1 MPIRNY
7 EQLTPNLEALD
18 KVEKFFKTDAK
29 ALEGIKLL
37 QLRSDFNQDE
47 VQGHFI
53 PFVAKRMYA
62 YQVLRF
68 LDFFPEHKSDIF
80 STNSELI
87 EDHTSQINKE
97 AGLPEKIDFWKFTA
111 SIKDTLKNDYKSV
124 NNGEDSI
131 SVDWML
137 SCCFLQLTE
146 LKDVLLVNQEDLPF
160 KEADGSYYGRS
171 VLAVVIQE
179 YINNYEDIAMKN
191 FNIINVAKSDEKIQ
205 NATRE
210 HLGKQRDIH
219 LKRDEAIEHL
229 KELTCQK
236 TGKTGLEIL
245 NVDFEILK

>member
-1 MPIRNY
+1 MPILNY
-7 EQLTPNLEALD
+7 ENLTPDLESLD
-18 KVEKFFKTDAK
+18 KVEINLD
-29 ALEGIKLL
+29 GIKLL
-37 QLRSDFNQDE
+37 QLRSDFNQEE
-47 VQGHFI
+47 VEGHFI

-68 LDFFPEHKSDIF
+68 LDFLPEHSEDIF
-80 STNSELI
+80 STNAELI

-131 SVDWML
+131 AVDWML

-160 KEADGSYYGRS
+160 KEKDGCYFGRS
-171 VLAVVIQE
+171 ILAVVLQE
-179 YINNYEDIAMKN
+179 YITQYKDIAMKN
-191 FNIINVAKSDEKIQ
+191 FNILVPSEDPKLAA
-205 NATRE
+205 ATVE
-210 HLGKQRDIH
+210 HLKKQRDIH
-219 LKRDEAIEHL
+219 LKREQALEHL
-229 KELTCQK
+229 KSLKCQK

-245 NVDFEILK
+245 KTDFEILK

>member
-1 MPIRNY
+1 MLIPILNY
-7 EQLTPNLEALD
+7 EKLTPDLEPLD
-18 KVEKFFKTDAK
+18 KVKIN
-29 ALEGIKLL
+29 LEGIKLL

-68 LDFFPEHKSDIF
+68 LDFLPEHDKNIF
-80 STNSELI
+80 STNTELI

-97 AGLPEKIDFWKFTA
+97 AGLPEKIDFYKFTA
-111 SIKDTLKNDYKSV
+111 SIKDTLKNDFKKI

-160 KEADGSYYGRS
+160 KEADGCYFGRS

-179 YINNYEDIAMKN
+179 YITQYKDIAMKN
-191 FNIINVAKSDEKIQ
+191 FNIMVPANDPKLAAA
-205 NATRE
+205 ATE
-210 HLGKQRDIH
+210 HLQKQRDIH
-219 LKRDEAIEHL
+219 LKRNEALDHL
-229 KELTCQK
+229 KSLKCQR
-236 TGKTGLEIL
+236 TGKTGL
-245 NVDFEILK
+245 DILKLDFDVLK

>member
-1 MPIRNY
+1 MAIHNY
-7 EQLTPNLEALD
+7 EKGTPDLEPLDQVKINLD
-18 KVEKFFKTDAK
+18 
-29 ALEGIKLL
+29 GMKLL

-68 LDFFPEHKSDIF
+68 LDFYPEHKENIF
-80 STNSELI
+80 TTAAELI

-111 SIKDTLKNDYKSV
+111 SIKDTIKNDYKAV
-124 NNGEDSI
+124 NNGEESI

-160 KEADGSYYGRS
+160 KEAEMCYFGRS
-171 VLAVVIQE
+171 VLTVVLQE
-179 YINNYEDIAMKN
+179 YITQHRDIAMKN
-191 FNIINVAKSDEKIQ
+191 FNILNVMAEDIKIQ
-205 NATRE
+205 EATKE
-210 HLGKQRDIH
+210 HLQKQRDIH
-219 LKRDEAIEHL
+219 LKRDQAMAHL
-229 KELTCQK
+229 DSLKCQK

-245 NVDFEILK
+245 KADFDVLVK

>member
-1 MPIRNY
+1 MAIHNY
-7 EQLTPNLEALD
+7 EKGTP
-18 KVEKFFKTDAK
+18 
-29 ALEGIKLL
+29 ALEPLDQVKIDLNGIKLL

-47 VQGHFI
+47 VQGHFM

-68 LDFFPEHKSDIF
+68 LDFYPEHKQDIF
-80 STNSELI
+80 STNTELI
-87 EDHTSQINKE
+87 ENHTSQINKE

-111 SIKDTLKNDYKSV
+111 SIKDTIKNDFKKI

-160 KEADGSYYGRS
+160 KEEEMCYFGRS
-171 VLAVVIQE
+171 VLAVVLQE
-179 YINNYEDIAMKN
+179 YITQHRDIAMKN
-191 FNIINVAKSDEKIQ
+191 FNILIPADDPKLAA
-205 NATRE
+205 ATTE
-210 HLGKQRDIH
+210 HLQKQRDIH
-219 LKRDEAIEHL
+219 LKREGTLKHL
-229 KELTCQK
+229 QSLKCQK

-245 NVDFEILK
+245 KADFDILVK

>member
-1 MPIRNY
+1 
-7 EQLTPNLEALD
+7 
-18 KVEKFFKTDAK
+18 
-29 ALEGIKLL
+29 
-37 QLRSDFNQDE
+37 
-47 VQGHFI
+47 
-53 PFVAKRMYA
+53 MYA

-68 LDFFPEHKSDIF
+68 LDFFPEHNKDIF
-80 STNSELI
+80 STNTELI

-160 KEADGSYYGRS
+160 KEKDGCYFGRS

-179 YINNYEDIAMKN
+179 YITQFKDIAMKN
-191 FNIINVAKSDEKIQ
+191 FNTLKPSEDPKLAA
-205 NATRE
+205 ATEE
-210 HLGKQRDIH
+210 HLKKQRDIH
-219 LKRDEAIEHL
+219 LKRDKALEHL
-229 KELTCQK
+229 KSLKCQK

-245 NVDFEILK
+245 NKDFDVLI

>member
-1 MPIRNY
+1 MPILNY
-7 EQLTPNLEALD
+7 ENLTPDLESLD
-18 KVEKFFKTDAK
+18 KVKINLD
-29 ALEGIKLL
+29 GIKLL
-37 QLRSDFNQDE
+37 QLRSDFNQEE
-47 VQGHFI
+47 VEGHFI

-68 LDFFPEHKSDIF
+68 LDFFPEHAQDIF
-80 STNSELI
+80 STNTELI

-111 SIKDTLKNDYKSV
+111 SIKDTLKNDYKSI

-160 KEADGSYYGRS
+160 KEKDGSYFGRS

-179 YINNYEDIAMKN
+179 YITQFSDIAMKN
-191 FNIINVAKSDEKIQ
+191 FNVLVPSEDPKLAA
-205 NATRE
+205 ATTE
-210 HLGKQRDIH
+210 HLQKQRDIH
-219 LKRDEAIEHL
+219 LKREQALEHL
-229 KELTCQK
+229 KSLKCQK
-236 TGKTGLEIL
+236 SGKTGLEIL
-245 NVDFEILK
+245 KTDFDVLK

>member
-1 MPIRNY
+1 MPILNY
-7 EQLTPNLEALD
+7 ENLTPDLEPLD
-18 KVEKFFKTDAK
+18 KVKIN
-29 ALEGIKLL
+29 LEGIKLL

-47 VQGHFI
+47 VEGHFI

-68 LDFFPEHKSDIF
+68 LDFLPEHKSDIF

-111 SIKDTLKNDYKSV
+111 SIKDTLKNDYKKV

-160 KEADGSYYGRS
+160 KEQDGCYFGRS

-179 YINNYEDIAMKN
+179 YISNFSDIAMKN
-191 FNIINVAKSDEKIQ
+191 FNILEVENEDSKIQ
-205 NATRE
+205 NATVE
-210 HLGKQRDIH
+210 HLSKQRDIH
-219 LKRDEAIEHL
+219 LKRDQALDHL
-229 KELTCQK
+229 KSLKCQK
-236 TGKTGLEIL
+236 TGKTGLDIL
-245 NVDFEILK
+245 STDFEILTK